1 MFHYFVQLRIATQPP
16 LPSNTMFS
24 NEITDY
30 LAHQKLINTYLEE
43 SNSQFQQLQKLCQK
57 QSPLLYQKLRAAQ
70 VQKDSAA

>member
-1 MFHYFVQLRIATQPP
+1 
-16 LPSNTMFS
+16 MFS